1 MYTLQPLIKQGLRYR
16 MSRIKSYASS
26 PQQIQEE
33 ELFYLLDE
41 AEETL
46 WGRICGFCE
55 IKTVKQFQERVPICT
70 YEDIE
75 PFIER
80 ARAGEEDLL
89 WPGKTPWFAKS
100 SGTTNSKSK
109 YIPVTKEALWE
120 NHYRGG
126 KDATAL
132 YLWANDET
140 QVYKGKMLIL
150 GGSLVKNEAN
160 ILEGD
165 ISAIMIQNT
174 PIVIDMFRAPSREI
188 ILMSEW
194 ETKIEAII
202 DNTINENITCL
213 SGAPAWVLTL
223 LKKVME
229 RVGTNNLLDVW
240 PNLEL
245 FIHGGISFNP
255 YREQYKK
262 IIPSEK
268 MKYMEAYNASEGF
281 FALQNDLNDPG
292 MLLMLDYQTFY
303 EFMPLEELGKSSPKT
318 YTIEE
323 VEMGRNYAL
332 IISNSNG
339 LWRYMIGDTVQFTS
353 LYPHKI
359 KITGRTKYFIN
370 AFGEEL
376 IADNAENALE
386 KTCKQ
391 TGALVKEYT
400 VAPVF
405 MEGKDKGRHQW
416 VIEFDKQPT
425 DLDEFAEI
433 LDKSIQGINSDYE
446 AKRYKDL
453 TMNRLELISVKDGVF
468 YQWLKGK
475 GKLGGQHK
483 VPRLQNDR
491 VIIEDILKIHE
502 NT

>member
-16 MSRIKSYASS
+16 MSRIKSYASN

-46 WGRICGFCE
+46 WGRVCGFSE
-55 IKTVKQFQERVPICT
+55 IQTVKQFQEQVPICT
-70 YEDIE
+70 YEDLE
-75 PFIER
+75 PFIDR

-109 YIPVTKEALWE
+109 YIPVTKEGLWE

-126 KDATAL
+126 KDATTL
-132 YLWANDET
+132 YLWSNEET

-150 GGSLVKNEAN
+150 GGSLIKNEAN
-160 ILEGD
+160 IIEGD

-174 PIVIDMFRAPSREI
+174 PMVIDMFRAPSRDI

-229 RVGTNNLLDVW
+229 RAGTNNLLEVW

-245 FIHGGISFNP
+245 FIHGGISFHP

-268 MKYMEAYNASEGF
+268 MHYMEAYNASEGF

-303 EFMPLEELGKSSPKT
+303 EFMPLEELGKDKPKT
-318 YTIEE
+318 YTIQE
-323 VEMGRNYAL
+323 VELGKNYAL
-332 IISNSNG
+332 IITNSNG

-376 IADNAENALE
+376 IAENAENALD

-400 VAPVF
+400 VAPIY
-405 MEGKDKGRHQW
+405 MAGKNKGCHQW
-416 VIEFDKQPT
+416 LVEFEKHPH
-425 DLDEFAEI
+425 DLNEFAEI
-433 LDKSIQGINSDYE
+433 LDKHIQNINSDYE
-446 AKRYKDL
+446 AKRYKNL
-453 TMNRLELISVKDGVF
+453 TMDRLELIAANEGVF
-468 YQWLKGK
+468 YLWMKEK
-475 GKLGGQHK
+475 GKLGGQNK

-491 VIIEDILKIHE
+491 VIIEDLIKIHE
-502 NT
+502 NI